1 MDIEIKTFVDILD
14 CVEDKTNFS
23 RSNYFKFRDTTTLI
37 AIKISRSTKPF
48 FGIGKQVID
57 LANSQD
63 DKFYLVLLISDKA
76 GWVYS
81 KNEVNSNIK
90 NGFWKLANDNNY
102 KINNGDLSNSNY
114 FTSHNVFLDKI
125 KHRGGKGDNIV
136 EVNGH

>member
-1 MDIEIKTFVDILD
+1 MDIEIKTFVDTLD
-14 CVEDKTNFS
+14 CVEDKINFS

-37 AIKISRSTKPF
+37 AVKISRSTKPF

-57 LANSQD
+57 LANNRD

-76 GWVYS
+76 GWIYS

-102 KINNGDLSNSNY
+102 KINNGDLSDSNY
-114 FTSHNVFLDKI
+114 FTSHNILLNKI
-125 KHRGGKGDNIV
+125 NQRGGKGDNVADI
-136 EVNGH
+136 NGH